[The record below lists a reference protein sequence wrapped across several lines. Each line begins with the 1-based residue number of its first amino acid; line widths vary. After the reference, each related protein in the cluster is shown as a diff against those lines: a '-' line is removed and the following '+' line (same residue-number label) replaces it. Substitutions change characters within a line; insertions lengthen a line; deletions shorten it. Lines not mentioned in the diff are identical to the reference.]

1 MKLETVLLKQ
11 RTYSSEGIVLSR
23 KNYGEADR
31 ILIVISKDFG
41 KLSLLAKG
49 IRKIKSKKRGHLE
62 IFSKIKFSA
71 VKGHGMDI
79 MTEAETIDDCAGV
92 RVNLN
97 KISLAY
103 YFCEVVNKITHED
116 GQKSL
121 VFSLLSLALEELERT
136 TQLKKLRIKFIYDL
150 LTDMGYWPR
159 DKKLIDADIVLDDV
173 IERKINSI
181 RVGKKMLL

>member
-1 MKLETVLLKQ
+1 MKQ
-11 RTYSSEGIVLSR
+11 HSYSSEGIVLSR

-31 ILIVISKDFG
+31 ILSVFSKDFG

-71 VKGHGMDI
+71 INGKGMDI
-79 MTEAETIDDCAGV
+79 MTEAQTLDDYSGIRA
-92 RVNLN
+92 NLN
-97 KISLAY
+97 KISLGY

-116 GQKSL
+116 GYMSS
-121 VFSLLSLALEELERT
+121 VYSILSYYLQQLQQEIE
-136 TQLKKLRIKFIYDL
+136 LKKLRLKFIYDL
-150 LTDMGYWPR
+150 LTEMGYWPI

-173 IERKINSI
+173 VERKINSV
-181 RVGKKMLL
+181 RVGKQILK

>member
-1 MKLETVLLKQ
+1 MKQ
-11 RTYSSEGIVLSR
+11 HTYTSEGIVLSR

-31 ILIVISKDFG
+31 ILIVFSKNYG

-62 IFSKIKFSA
+62 IFSRIKFSA
-71 VKGHGMDI
+71 VNGSGMDI
-79 MTEAETIDDCAGV
+79 MTEAVTLNDFAGV

-116 GQKSL
+116 GNPSKTYL
-121 VFSLLSLALEELERT
+121 LLSNSLEKLET
-136 TQLKKLRIKFIYDL
+136 ETELKKLRLEFIYKI
-150 LTDMGYWPR
+150 LTEMGYWPESE
-159 DKKLIDADIVLDDV
+159 KIVDADIVLDDV
-173 IERKINSI
+173 LERKINSV
-181 RVGKKMLL
+181 RVGKKILT

>member
-1 MKLETVLLKQ
+1 MKS
-11 RTYSSEGIVLSR
+11 RTYSSEGIILSR

-31 ILIVISKDFG
+31 ILVVISKSFG

-49 IRKIKSKKRGHLE
+49 IRKIKSRKRGHLE

-71 VKGHGMDI
+71 SSGHGFDI
-79 MTEAETIDDCAGV
+79 MTEAETLNDFSGV
-92 RVNLN
+92 RINLN

-116 GQKSL
+116 GHPSTIYN
-121 VFSLLSLALEELERT
+121 LLSMALEQLEEDSE
-136 TQLKKLRIKFIYDL
+136 LKKLRMKFIYDL
-150 LTDMGYWPR
+150 LIEMGYWPI

-173 IERKINSI
+173 LERKINSI
-181 RVGKKMLL
+181 RVGKKVLS

>member
-1 MKLETVLLKQ
+1 MKQ
-11 RTYSSEGIVLSR
+11 RSYSSEGIVLSR

-31 ILIVISKDFG
+31 ILIVISKEFG

-71 VKGHGMDI
+71 VSGHGMDI
-79 MTEAETIDDCAGV
+79 ITEAETIDDFAGV

-103 YFCEVVNKITHED
+103 YFCEVLYKITHE
-116 GQKSL
+116 GEKSTSIY
-121 VFSLLSLALEELERT
+121 SLLSTVLKQLEKET
-136 TQLKKLRIKFIYDL
+136 GLKKLRLKFIYDL
-150 LTDMGYWPR
+150 LTNMGYWPEG
-159 DKKLIDADIVLDDV
+159 KKLIDADIVLDDV
-173 IERKINSI
+173 VERKINSV
-181 RVGKKMLL
+181 RVGKQVLQ